1 MDSKEIERQLN
12 QLAREYSDTLSERL
26 GDIAKS
32 IDQLE
37 AGRVPAGGIK
47 ELYRQVHKLS
57 GSAATF
63 GYPKLGR
70 SARQLELD
78 LRYIIDHGQ
87 SIESRALANLRLGI
101 QRLYQLAAEG
111 PSSDFLILSDR
122 AEERPQQTRKEQR
135 GYLIYIIEEELAAG
149 REMAAQ
155 LVHFGYEVEVF
166 GSVAEVVRATQER
179 CPAALIVDVEYAGTE
194 LLPVRNASLEL
205 DENRRTDKEF
215 PIVFTSVRGDW
226 QARLAAVRAGGNAYM
241 LKPVD
246 VPALVSYLD
255 RLLMR
260 HKQEPY
266 RILIIDDDPRLAS
279 HYALV
284 LQKAGM
290 HAQTLNDPEK
300 IFKAM
305 VEFRPELILMDIYME
320 KVSGIEAAQV
330 VRQHQELFSIPV
342 VFLSTEEDLD
352 KQLLALQQ
360 GDDFL
365 QKPIRDDHLVQAVVH
380 RAERTRALG
389 ALMYYDG
396 LTGVLNHSC
405 LKQQLDAELA
415 RASRQNS
422 CLSFVLL
429 DLDHFKRVN
438 DEYGHAAGD
447 RVLKSIANL
456 LQDRLRQ
463 MDQVGRYGGEEFGVI
478 LPETEGAV
486 AMKIIDELRER
497 FANIR
502 HLAGDK
508 TFICT
513 FSAGI
518 AITQNGATDTKT
530 LIETADHALYQA
542 KENGR
547 NQIVVANQNVPSAE

>member
-1 MDSKEIERQLN
+1 MDTTEIEQQLQ
-12 QLAREYSDTLSERL
+12 QLAREYSESLSERL
-26 GDIAKS
+26 GSIAIT

-37 AGRVPAGGIK
+37 AGRVPAGGLK

-63 GYPKLGR
+63 GYPKLGQ

-78 LRYIIDHGQ
+78 LRFIIDHGQ
-87 SIESRALANLRLGI
+87 NIDARALTNLRLGV

-111 PSSDFLILSDR
+111 PAQDAVNRDEPTQTLPL
-122 AEERPQQTRKEQR
+122 QTRQDQL
-135 GYLIYIIEEELAAG
+135 GYQVYLIEEEAPVG
-149 REMAAQ
+149 REIAAQ
-155 LVHFGYEVEVF
+155 LGNFGYEVKVF
-166 GSVAEVVRATQER
+166 AVVEEAAKALQESI
-179 CPAALIVDVEYAGTE
+179 PAVLIMDVEYAGEKLTPAQ
-194 LLPVRNASLEL
+194 LASLVDHKSPQNEPL
-205 DENRRTDKEF
+205 SV
-215 PIVFTSVRGDW
+215 VFTSARGDW
-226 QARLAAVRAGGNAYM
+226 EARLAAVRAGGSAYM
-241 LKPVD
+241 MKPVD

-266 RILIIDDDPRLAS
+266 RILIIDDDPKLAD

-290 HAQTLNDPEK
+290 HAQTLNKPEM

-305 VEFRPELILMDIYME
+305 VEFRPELILMDIHME

-365 QKPIRDDHLVQAVVH
+365 EKPIRDDHLVKAVAH

-422 CLSFVLL
+422 RLSFVLL
-429 DLDHFKRVN
+429 DLDHFKKVN
-438 DEYGHAAGD
+438 DQYGHAAGD

-463 MDQVGRYGGEEFGVI
+463 IDQVGRYGGEEFGII
-478 LPETEGAV
+478 LPETDGDIAL
-486 AMKIIDELRER
+486 KIIDELRER
-497 FANIR
+497 FANIH
-502 HLAGDK
+502 HLAGRE
-508 TFICT
+508 TFSCT

-518 AITQNGATDTKT
+518 AVSLKGATETKT
-530 LIETADHALYQA
+530 LIEIADQALYQA

-547 NQIVVANQNVPSAE
+547 NQIVVAGQDVTAP